1 MLSLID
7 DIAFCCWI
15 KTRGSTFTLKGSTAA
30 ILTLQPYQQVE
41 TPYHVRVKTYH
52 LDRRE
57 QGAGSREQ
65 GERGFPDFCTDA
77 VIISN

>member
-52 LDRRE
+52 LDRR
-57 QGAGSREQ
+57 GQ